1 MSSHRRPSQPF
12 TQDEATKP
20 KLARRSTVATHL
32 GMMTTSK
39 AASVRREPLV
49 AAGELLSVSRRN
61 KRNSVANA
69 ITVTGVTEALLVG
82 EFRLVRENRDVE
94 SVVTY
99 YTIIQ

>member
-20 KLARRSTVATHL
+20 PVLKRRSTVATHL
-32 GMMTTSK
+32 GVTSSK
-39 AASVRREPLV
+39 APPMRREPLG
-49 AAGELLSVSRRN
+49 AHGELLSVSRRR

-82 EFRLVRENRDVE
+82 ELGLVAEKP
-94 SVVTY
+94 
-99 YTIIQ
+99 

>member
-82 EFRLVRENRDVE
+82 EFRLVRENP
-94 SVVTY
+94 
-99 YTIIQ
+99 